1 MKAPSDL
8 EIPAAF
14 RAEWRPVARER
25 RVAREGSASVNE
37 AERLL
42 RACVNS
48 WDGIVHAVR
57 TEAAVRTEVV
67 LIAVALPVAFA
78 LADTPLRFVALMGA
92 LLVLLAV
99 ELLNTA
105 IEKLADK
112 VQPDHDPAIKYVKD
126 LGSAAVTS
134 AVLLAAGTWGAIAWE
149 ALHRR

>member
-1 MKAPSDL
+1 M
-8 EIPAAF
+8 
-14 RAEWRPVARER
+14 
-25 RVAREGSASVNE
+25 NE

-78 LADTPLRFVALMGA
+78 LADTPTRFVALMGS

-105 IEKLADK
+105 VEKLADK
-112 VQPDHDPAIKYVKD
+112 VQPEIDPVIKIVKD
-126 LGSAAVTS
+126 LGSAAVTT

-149 ALHRR
+149 VFGRG